1 MFRVALRLTVIQR
14 ADTLANKR
22 EYGRNSGL
30 VWVPVWVRAV
40 LLRRSDTRYS
50 TLGIWDAF
58 ALADR
63 LAQFSVGHVERGPPV
78 LTLVP
83 RQEAGA

>member
-1 MFRVALRLTVIQR
+1 MFRVALRLTVIHR
-14 ADTLANKR
+14 TGTLANKR

-30 VWVPVWVRAV
+30 VWVRAV
-40 LLRRSDTRYS
+40 LLRRSDTRSS

-83 RQEAGA
+83 RQEAAA